1 MTKKLR
7 ILILTQKLQK
17 TRFFSKP
24 PHDSRFFEKVKNLS
38 EQERLTIVNDK
49 KINKRE
55 LFTNL
60 NLNKITDPQGGA
72 SWETIDSVQE
82 ND

>member
-1 MTKKLR
+1 
-7 ILILTQKLQK
+7 
-17 TRFFSKP
+17 
-24 PHDSRFFEKVKNLS
+24 
-38 EQERLTIVNDK
+38 
-49 KINKRE
+49 
-55 LFTNL
+55 L